1 VFPKDRDGAAR
12 PAQALLARVA
22 TAPATQLAFSARKGS
37 VPVRTD
43 LDTRTLDAC
52 AQIGA
57 AALREPG
64 RLVGNTE
71 MLLAPGQLTALERA
85 VSDYWNRDIP
95 VQQVQQALTHI
106 LQDNQRR
113 QP

>member
-1 VFPKDRDGAAR
+1 
-12 PAQALLARVA
+12 VA

-43 LDTRTLDAC
+43 LDTRTLDLC
-52 AQIGA
+52 AQLGA
-57 AALREPG
+57 AALRDAG

-71 MLLAPGQLTALERA
+71 MLLVPTQLRALERA
-85 VSDYWNRDIP
+85 VSDFWNRDIP
-95 VQQVQQALTHI
+95 VQAAQQTLAKI
-106 LQDNQRR
+106 LQAPNHSPDPRR